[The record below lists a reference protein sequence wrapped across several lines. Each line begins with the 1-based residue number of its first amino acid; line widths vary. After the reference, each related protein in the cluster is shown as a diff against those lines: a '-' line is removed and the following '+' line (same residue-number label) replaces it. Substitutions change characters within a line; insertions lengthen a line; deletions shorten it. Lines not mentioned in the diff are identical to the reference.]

1 MLCVGVKLD
10 ICPRSDDELVP
21 GRASDGNIWVPTGIV
36 AVGLDFIIVALIDSS
51 IGLNAIRI
59 PPTQVLFK
67 ARNRSFV
74 PLEDT
79 DDKLLAEKSL
89 GGGNIVGSNCSSLVQ
104 VEEGTSHEVVQ
115 ELIRVN
121 VIVDG
126 HRGQL
131 SVEVR
136 IPRRGLSIVKQVDF
150 SLDLESEL

>member
-36 AVGLDFIIVALIDSS
+36 AVGLDFIEVALIDSC

-79 DDKLLAEKSL
+79 DDGSTRTSEKSDCCCR
-89 GGGNIVGSNCSSLVQ
+89 G
-104 VEEGTSHEVVQ
+104 E
-115 ELIRVN
+115 
-121 VIVDG
+121 DG
-126 HRGQL
+126 KAFN
-131 SVEVR
+131 E
-136 IPRRGLSIVKQVDF
+136 
-150 SLDLESEL
+150 